1 MGKKLKPSDVG
12 GEYVSY
18 EYATYRP
25 PQKMSFESAKRIHDA
40 LKTVEEIGEL
50 LRTQVLKNVYRYND
64 PRAFSIIAD
73 EYLQMVEDL
82 RNITADIAYPPAG
95 ILKNDD
101 ETEDQ

>member
-12 GEYVSY
+12 GEFVSY

-25 PQKMSFESAKRIHDA
+25 PQKSQFESAKKIHDA

-50 LRTQVLKNVYRYND
+50 LRTRVLKNVYRYND
-64 PRAFSIIAD
+64 PRAFSIIAE
-73 EYLQMVEDL
+73 EYLKMVEDL
-82 RNITADIAYPPAG
+82 RSITADIAYPPAG

-101 ETEDQ
+101 ENEN